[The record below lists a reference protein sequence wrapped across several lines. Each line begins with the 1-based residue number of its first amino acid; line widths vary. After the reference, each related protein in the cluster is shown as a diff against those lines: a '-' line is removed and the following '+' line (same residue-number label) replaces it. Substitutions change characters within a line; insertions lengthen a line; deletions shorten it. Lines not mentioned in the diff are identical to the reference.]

1 MAIMIADPI
10 LLKNY
15 PNDELFRLCRIDGK
29 SDLFYE
35 LRLGEATV
43 IALIDTIKSTAFSYW
58 FKFVLVSYQNQQSGS
73 FTVNG
78 TVYVAGVTRERFI
91 DMMMEKYPDHFE
103 WLLFHP
109 EHLK

>member
-1 MAIMIADPI
+1 MIAGPI

-15 PNDELFRLCRIDGK
+15 PNDELFRLCRMDGK

-35 LRLGEATV
+35 LRLGEVTV
-43 IALIDTIKSTAFSYW
+43 IALIDTVKSTACSYW
-58 FKFVLVSYQNQQSGS
+58 FKFVLVSYKNKQSGS
-73 FTVNG
+73 FTING
-78 TVYVAGVTRERFI
+78 PVCAGDVTRERFI
-91 DMMMEKYPDHFE
+91 DLMIEKYPDHFE